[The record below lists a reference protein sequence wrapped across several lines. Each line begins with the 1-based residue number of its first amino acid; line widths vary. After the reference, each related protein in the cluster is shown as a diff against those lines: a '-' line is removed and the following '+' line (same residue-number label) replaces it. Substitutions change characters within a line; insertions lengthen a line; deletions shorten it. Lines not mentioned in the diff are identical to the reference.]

1 MIFPFLLLFS
11 FSKSL
16 LLEDRARSL
25 RLDDSNVAERE
36 RVGGLVAYST
46 SEYIVSHDVSARHKY
61 ETALLSRRYLLARNI
76 SARIGRKFLCC
87 VRSLKCSQAAFQ
99 TGFNRRSFAR
109 ENASFTVGKTTI
121 VNLR

>member
-36 RVGGLVAYST
+36 REWGDWLRIRRLNTLLATMYRHGT
-46 SEYIVSHDVSARHKY
+46 SMK
-61 ETALLSRRYLLARNI
+61 RRYYPDDICWRATYPRGSVENFSVVCAPLNVPR
-76 SARIGRKFLCC
+76 
-87 VRSLKCSQAAFQ
+87 
-99 TGFNRRSFAR
+99 RRSR
-109 ENASFTVGKTTI
+109 QDLTVDRLPAKM
-121 VNLR
+121 LRLRWAKRRL